1 MLGVRCLPTMLHLFV
16 RSFVERELNAWHKLC
31 RNQFNALKRERA
43 LKGKA
48 SDSDEKM
55 MTVERSYHKGE
66 LLIQRSVE
74 PVLLLVSFISI
85 HRTST
90 FNLQSA
96 TKLLRHRT
104 RANRVTSESKRILI
118 PPLPLHSKLGCLLFS
133 LGSSNIGT
141 MLHGGNGGKKSHISS
156 F

>member
-1 MLGVRCLPTMLHLFV
+1 MLFSNNVASVCKEPCGKG
-16 RSFVERELNAWHKLC
+16 AQWHKLC

-90 FNLQSA
+90 FKLQSA
-96 TKLLRHRT
+96 TRLLRHCT
-104 RANRVTSESKRILI
+104 Q
-118 PPLPLHSKLGCLLFS
+118 
-133 LGSSNIGT
+133 IG
-141 MLHGGNGGKKSHISS
+141 
-156 F
+156 

>member
-1 MLGVRCLPTMLHLFV
+1 MDTTCNFQQCWECVFSNNVASVCKEPCGKGAQWHL
-16 RSFVERELNAWHKLC
+16 LC

-104 RANRVTSESKRILI
+104 Q
-118 PPLPLHSKLGCLLFS
+118 
-133 LGSSNIGT
+133 IG
-141 MLHGGNGGKKSHISS
+141 
-156 F
+156 

>member
-1 MLGVRCLPTMLHLFV
+1 MFANNVASVCK
-16 RSFVERELNAWHKLC
+16 ELCGKGAQWHKC

-55 MTVERSYHKGE
+55 MTVERSYHKGA
-66 LLIQRSVE
+66 LLIQRSVK
-74 PVLLLVSFISI
+74 PVLLLVNFISI

-104 RANRVTSESKRILI
+104 Q
-118 PPLPLHSKLGCLLFS
+118 
-133 LGSSNIGT
+133 IG
-141 MLHGGNGGKKSHISS
+141 
-156 F
+156 